1 MANWLGSTLVTDEL
15 TEGTIS
21 NLITKD
27 DTKNFEFEKA
37 IAQYLKHID
46 VLASLSVNEQKKLI
60 LHRDISPR
68 YLAQT
73 LDYIHDQI
81 DAHRKQLKNKVL
93 QQTQHKTAETD
104 GREIALERR
113 KSELKALRDH
123 VEVAIQVKNIS
134 AIIRAVTQAIKKG
147 WMFGGI
153 PVHFQQAAIKW
164 DMNQF
169 NHNKQTNQVQ
179 TIQPPQYATQRNN
192 SGRGRQNTTRGRGGG
207 GRGRG
212 RGRGRGGT
220 TQFTTRSYAMQNQTG
235 NNTSTYTPPQ
245 QFPTRTRNDTRTRRI
260 QPQPPNQLW
269 SRAQYASHIPKV
281 YDPQLTE
288 RINWTLLRFVAAYCN
303 NFQIWGIC
311 AVHQKDQSLCTYI
324 RRCSNCDSQT
334 HGRRKCPHLPHDE
347 KADA

>member
-46 VLASLSVNEQKKLI
+46 VLPALSINEQKKLL
-60 LHRDISPR
+60 LHRDISPK
-68 YLAQT
+68 YLALT
-73 LDYIHDQI
+73 LDHIHDQI
-81 DAHRKQLKNKVL
+81 DAHRKHL
-93 QQTQHKTAETD
+93 KTAVLTQQQHTNAEAD

-113 KSELKALRDH
+113 KTELKNLRDH
-123 VEVAIQVKNIS
+123 VEVQIQVKNIP
-134 AIIRAVTQAIKKG
+134 AIIRAVTQAVKKG

-169 NHNKQTNQVQ
+169 NHNKPTNRVQ
-179 TIQPPQYATQRNN
+179 TIQAPQYATQNN
-192 SGRGRQNTTRGRGGG
+192 ASGRGRSNNTRGRGG

-212 RGRGRGGT
+212 RGRGGAAQYT
-220 TQFTTRSYAMQNQTG
+220 TRTYQTPTVTPANSKTYPTPPQFTTR
-235 NNTSTYTPPQ
+235 
-245 QFPTRTRNDTRTRRI
+245 TRSDTRTRRI

-269 SRAQYASHIPKV
+269 SRTQYATHIPKV
-281 YDPQLTE
+281 YDPNLTE
-288 RINWTLLRFVAAYCN
+288 RINWTLLRFVTAYCN
-303 NFQIWGIC
+303 NFQIWGQC
-311 AVHQKDQSLCTYI
+311 AVHQKASSLCTYI
-324 RRCSNCDSQT
+324 RRCSNCDSQE
-334 HGRRKCPHLPHDE
+334 HGRRKCPHLPKDE
-347 KADA
+347 SADA